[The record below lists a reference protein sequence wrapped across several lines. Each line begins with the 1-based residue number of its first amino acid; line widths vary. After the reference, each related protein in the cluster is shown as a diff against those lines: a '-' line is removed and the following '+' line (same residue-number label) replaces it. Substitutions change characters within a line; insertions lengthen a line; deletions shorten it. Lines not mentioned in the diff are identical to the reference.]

1 MLIDWVL
8 FLLGGNREWLVCWTV
23 VRNTDCDCDDGDAVV
38 INFHIL
44 DSDRIRK
51 DTHLSVMMV
60 MV

>member
-1 MLIDWVL
+1 M
-8 FLLGGNREWLVCWTV
+8 